1 MVRGSGI
8 KGIATVENISQVKV
22 SAMLRMC
29 SYQLTPK
36 QWLIYAY
43 HRNTGTICGESE
55 TLTQPSQGTLSSTT
69 ATRRNL
75 CFHCQGHVGWFC
87 HQL

>member
-22 SAMLRMC
+22 SAILRIC
-29 SYQLTPK
+29 NYQLAPK

-43 HRNTGTICGESE
+43 HRNTGAICGESE
-55 TLTQPSQGTLSSTT
+55 TLTQPRKFKL
-69 ATRRNL
+69 N
-75 CFHCQGHVGWFC
+75 
-87 HQL
+87 